1 MNSEDALEKL
11 TKAYKFEASAEGRKK
26 KAASFRSS
34 IEGMI
39 QMVAP
44 ELMNVDQVIALWSL
58 DPNFARALKMNY
70 DIVMEWLSGGE
81 EAVIEAYNTEAFR
94 QNVPD
99 IVRQLDWVQSAF
111 PKNKSGRKSS
121 KRKTKRRR

>member
-1 MNSEDALEKL
+1 
-11 TKAYKFEASAEGRKK
+11 
-26 KAASFRSS
+26 
-34 IEGMI
+34 MI

-44 ELMNVDQVIALWSL
+44 ELMNVVQDLSDDQVIALWSL

-94 QNVPD
+94 RP
-99 IVRQLDWVQSAF
+99 
-111 PKNKSGRKSS
+111 
-121 KRKTKRRR
+121 RRGPGSRRCSYRRYARFYR